1 MAPSLL
7 STLSS
12 ALILGTT
19 VSATQSY
26 QLVDTYDSTNFL
38 DKFGFFTSDYSTGDY
53 NDVDPTSGYVNY
65 QSAENAQAQGLLKIV
80 DDDLYLGVDS
90 TTTLDPAGV
99 GRNSVRIESKS
110 QYQKGL
116 FVADFSHFPKPTC
129 GAWPAFW
136 TVGNPWPAA
145 GEIDIVETWNLD
157 NVNKVVLHTDGD
169 IGECRIDGTGMTG
182 TVSKPNCANYAA
194 GQSDNEGC
202 AGLDSSAPFGSAEGG
217 VYAMEWTDTAIKVWG
232 FTHANVPADIANNPN
247 PDNWGTPSFTTSVC
261 EASKVFG
268 EAKMIMNIN
277 LCGVASQ
284 EGIWD
289 AENGCQAQT
298 GLTCKEWV
306 ANNPAAFADVYFQL
320 SSIKI
325 YQMGEAS
332 NTTLST
338 SQIASSTAVASTA
351 VASDV
356 VVSSTAA
363 ATGIAT
369 ESGAETHSASASA
382 GPAETPIADL
392 PTRLATST
400 VYQTNVKTITSCAPT
415 VTNCP
420 ARETPQ
426 VVTEVV
432 PLTTTICPVVD
443 VPTTMTVSKTEVHT
457 ITSCAPT
464 VTNCPVG
471 SETTVTK
478 EEVISTTAAIPVE
491 SYTKPAAGTTTQAEK
506 PVITAQPPAGQITT
520 YKTNI
525 VTITSCPPTV
535 TNCPVGKETT
545 VITSE
550 VIPATTVEGEKPV
563 PVTTQVPDVPVVLTT
578 YKTEVHTITSCAP
591 TVTNCPVG
599 KETTIVTS
607 AVITTTAPAAG
618 VPVTNVPQNPAVPG
632 TGETQSAEKPVGET
646 PATTAPAVPATG
658 ATTVSVPA
666 AGQTNSAEKPVAE
679 TPVDTAMPTTLVV
692 APSSPYNGTLPTGL
706 FPTGTAAPCIGSA
719 CPATTTGPVQAGSG
733 KLSSGA
739 FLMAAALAVFVI

>member
-1 MAPSLL
+1 MTPSLL

-80 DDDLYLGVDS
+80 DNDLYLGVDS

-157 NVNKVVLHTDGD
+157 NVNKFVLHTDGD

-284 EGIWD
+284 DGIWNAD
-289 AENGCQAQT
+289 NGCQAQT

-338 SQIASSTAVASTA
+338 SEIATSTAVASTA

-356 VVSSTAA
+356 VVSSTTA

-369 ESGAETHSASASA
+369 ESG
-382 GPAETPIADL
+382 AETPIADL

-400 VYQTNVKTITSCAPT
+400 VYQTNVRTITSCAPT

-426 VVTEVV
+426 IVTEVV

-471 SETTVTK
+471 SKTTVTK
-478 EEVISTTAAIPVE
+478 EEVI
-491 SYTKPAAGTTTQAEK
+491 
-506 PVITAQPPAGQITT
+506 
-520 YKTNI
+520 
-525 VTITSCPPTV
+525 
-535 TNCPVGKETT
+535 
-545 VITSE
+545 
-550 VIPATTVEGEKPV
+550 
-563 PVTTQVPDVPVVLTT
+563 
-578 YKTEVHTITSCAP
+578 
-591 TVTNCPVG
+591 
-599 KETTIVTS
+599 
-607 AVITTTAPAAG
+607 
-618 VPVTNVPQNPAVPG
+618 
-632 TGETQSAEKPVGET
+632 
-646 PATTAPAVPATG
+646 
-658 ATTVSVPA
+658 
-666 AGQTNSAEKPVAE
+666 
-679 TPVDTAMPTTLVV
+679 
-692 APSSPYNGTLPTGL
+692 
-706 FPTGTAAPCIGSA
+706 
-719 CPATTTGPVQAGSG
+719 
-733 KLSSGA
+733 
-739 FLMAAALAVFVI
+739 

>member
-80 DDDLYLGVDS
+80 DNDLYLGADS
-90 TTTLDPAGV
+90 TTTLDAAGV
-99 GRNSVRIESKS
+99 GRSSVRIESKS
-110 QYQKGL
+110 KYQKGL

-136 TVGNPWPAA
+136 TVGSPWPAA

-157 NVNKVVLHTDGD
+157 NVNKVVIHTDGD

-268 EAKMIMNIN
+268 EAQLIMN
-277 LCGVASQ
+277 
-284 EGIWD
+284 
-289 AENGCQAQT
+289 AQT

-338 SQIASSTAVASTA
+338 SQIASSTAVVSTA

-369 ESGAETHSASASA
+369 ESGAATHSVSEHA
-382 GPAETPIADL
+382 GPTNSAETPIADL

-426 VVTEVV
+426 IVTEVV

-471 SETTVTK
+471 SKTTVTK

-545 VITSE
+545 IITSE

-563 PVTTQVPDVPVVLTT
+563 PVTTQAPDVPVVLTT

-646 PATTAPAVPATG
+646 PATTAPVVPGTG
-658 ATTVSVPA
+658 ATTASVPA

-679 TPVDTAMPTTLVV
+679 NPVDTAMPTTLVV

-719 CPATTTGPVQAGSG
+719 CPATTTGPVQAGAG
-733 KLSSGA
+733 KLGSGA

>member
-80 DDDLYLGVDS
+80 DGDLYLGVDS

-99 GRNSVRIESKS
+99 GRSSVRIESKS
-110 QYQKGL
+110 KYQKGL

-136 TVGNPWPAA
+136 TVGSPWPAA

-157 NVNKVVLHTDGD
+157 NVNKVVIHTDGD
-169 IGECRIDGTGMTG
+169 IGECRINGTGMTG

-268 EAKMIMNIN
+268 EAQLIMNAN
-277 LCGVASQ
+277 FCGVAGS
-284 EGIWD
+284 EGIWSGSD
-289 AENGCQAQT
+289 NSCQAQT
-298 GLTCKEWV
+298 GLTCEEWV

-332 NTTLST
+332 NSTLST

-351 VASDV
+351 VATDV

-382 GPAETPIADL
+382 GPTETPIADL

-400 VYQTNVKTITSCAPT
+400 VYQTNVKTITSCVPT

-426 VVTEVV
+426 IVTEVV

-471 SETTVTK
+471 SKTTITK

-491 SYTKPAAGTTTQAEK
+491 SYTKPAAGTTTQAVK

-545 VITSE
+545 IITSE

-563 PVTTQVPDVPVVLTT
+563 PVTTQAPDVPVVLTT
-578 YKTEVHTITSCAP
+578 YKTEVHTVTSCAP

-632 TGETQSAEKPVGET
+632 SETPVVPGTES
-646 PATTAPAVPATG
+646 PATTAPVVPGTG
-658 ATTVSVPA
+658 ATTASVPA

-719 CPATTTGPVQAGSG
+719 CPATTTGPVQAGAD

-739 FLMAAALAVFVI
+739 FMMAAALAVFVI

>member
-80 DDDLYLGVDS
+80 DGDLYLGVDS

-157 NVNKVVLHTDGD
+157 NVNKVVIHTDGD
-169 IGECRIDGTGMTG
+169 IGECRINGTGMTG

-247 PDNWGTPSFTTSVC
+247 PDTWGTPSFTTSVC

-268 EAKMIMNIN
+268 EAKMVLNSN
-277 LCGVASQ
+277 FCGVAGDT
-284 EGIWD
+284 GIWD

-351 VASDV
+351 VASAV
-356 VVSSTAA
+356 
-363 ATGIAT
+363 
-369 ESGAETHSASASA
+369 
-382 GPAETPIADL
+382 TPIADL

-426 VVTEVV
+426 IVTEVV

-464 VTNCPVG
+464 VTNCP
-471 SETTVTK
+471 TY
-478 EEVISTTAAIPVE
+478 PN
-491 SYTKPAAGTTTQAEK
+491 PAAGTTTQAEK

-535 TNCPVGKETT
+535 TNCPVGQETT
-545 VITSE
+545 IITSE

-563 PVTTQVPDVPVVLTT
+563 PVTTQAPDVPVVLTT

-632 TGETQSAEKPVGET
+632 SETPVVPGTES
-646 PATTAPAVPATG
+646 PATTAPVVPGTG
-658 ATTVSVPA
+658 ATTATVPA
-666 AGQTNSAEKPVAE
+666 SGQTNSAEKPVAE

-692 APSSPYNGTLPTGL
+692 APSSPYNGTLPSGL

-719 CPATTTGPVQAGSG
+719 CPATTTGPVQAGAG

-739 FLMAAALAVFVI
+739 ILMAAALAVFVI

>member
-80 DDDLYLGVDS
+80 DGDLYLGVDS

-99 GRNSVRIESKS
+99 GRSSVRIESKS
-110 QYQKGL
+110 KYQKGL

-136 TVGNPWPAA
+136 TVGSPWPAA

-157 NVNKVVLHTDGD
+157 NVNKVVIHTDGD
-169 IGECRIDGTGMTG
+169 IGECRINGTGMTG

-261 EASKVFG
+261 EASK
-268 EAKMIMNIN
+268 
-277 LCGVASQ
+277 
-284 EGIWD
+284 
-289 AENGCQAQT
+289 AQT
-298 GLTCKEWV
+298 GLTCEEWV

-351 VASDV
+351 VASEV

-369 ESGAETHSASASA
+369 ESGAETHSVPASA

-426 VVTEVV
+426 IVTEVV

-471 SETTVTK
+471 SKTTVTK

-545 VITSE
+545 IITSE

-563 PVTTQVPDVPVVLTT
+563 PVTTQAPDVPVVLTT
-578 YKTEVHTITSCAP
+578 YKTEVHTVTSCAP

-632 TGETQSAEKPVGET
+632 SETPVVPGTES
-646 PATTAPAVPATG
+646 PATTAPVVPGTG
-658 ATTVSVPA
+658 ATTASVPA

-719 CPATTTGPVQAGSG
+719 CPATTTGPVQAGAD

-739 FLMAAALAVFVI
+739 FMMAAALAVFVI